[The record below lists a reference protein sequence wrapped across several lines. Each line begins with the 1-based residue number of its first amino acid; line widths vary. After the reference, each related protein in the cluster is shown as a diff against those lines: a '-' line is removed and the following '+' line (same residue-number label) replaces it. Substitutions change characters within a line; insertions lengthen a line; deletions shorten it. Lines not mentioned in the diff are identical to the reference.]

1 LAAGCLEREKAMPF
15 HHFEEDRSH
24 LAVGLALAALSGAVV
39 GIVLGALLF

>member
-1 LAAGCLEREKAMPF
+1 MPF
-15 HHFEEDRSH
+15 HHFEEERPH